1 VIRYAQFRDGSA
13 NGFANETARNE
24 GDGVRPAATPMALL
38 LGGLPWVEQ
47 VELDSPHD
55 IGDAGLSG
63 LPGGE
68 VAALLGLAGAVAV
81 RAVAD
86 VEAGHEDLEQ
96 ERGEGEVQ
104 LVRGGKPRRRP
115 SRRPGRA
122 GS

>member
-1 VIRYAQFRDGSA
+1 VS
-13 NGFANETARNE
+13 NEALAFNQLAGE
-24 GDGVRPAATPMALL
+24 PVVGPMALL
-38 LGGLPWVEQ
+38 LGDLPWVEQ
-47 VELDSPHD
+47 VGLDSPHD

-63 LPGGE
+63 LSGGE
-68 VAALLGLAGAVAV
+68 VAALLGLAGAVPV

-104 LVRGGKPRRRP
+104 LVRGGKPRRCP